1 MKKSIVAVITLLIIG
16 NICAFGDRKKKL
28 ADVEFEF
35 DSKHYSI
42 VHSWEGRI
50 ESSWSYLQTDTPP
63 VTFKAAKGL
72 LEKEI
77 KRAFPEEVFQISEL
91 NLNTNSA
98 GYSYY
103 HARLTHLIDG
113 VDYSY
118 THLNL
123 EVYMDGSVSKIR
135 MVDPVDGD
143 Q

>member
-1 MKKSIVAVITLLIIG
+1 MKKSILAVLTLLIMG
-16 NICAFGDRKKKL
+16 NMCAHGAGRKAL
-28 ADVEFEF
+28 ADMEFEF
-35 DSKHYSI
+35 DGKQYSI
-42 VHSWEGRI
+42 VYSWEGRI
-50 ESSWSYLQTDTPP
+50 ESSWSYLKSDTPP
-63 VTFKAAKGL
+63 ITFKEAKAL

-103 HARLTHLIDG
+103 HARLTHMIDG
-113 VDYSY
+113 TEYSY

-135 MVDPVDGD
+135 IVE

>member
-1 MKKSIVAVITLLIIG
+1 M
-16 NICAFGDRKKKL
+16 
-28 ADVEFEF
+28 EFEF
-35 DSKHYSI
+35 DGKQYSI
-42 VHSWEGRI
+42 VYSWEGRI
-50 ESSWSYLQTDTPP
+50 KSNWSYLQDDTPP
-63 VTFKAAKGL
+63 ITFKTAKRL

-77 KRAFPEEVFQISEL
+77 KRAFPEEVFRISEL

-103 HARLTHLIDG
+103 HARLTHLING
-113 VDYSY
+113 KAYSY

-135 MVDPVDGD
+135 MVDPVDGG